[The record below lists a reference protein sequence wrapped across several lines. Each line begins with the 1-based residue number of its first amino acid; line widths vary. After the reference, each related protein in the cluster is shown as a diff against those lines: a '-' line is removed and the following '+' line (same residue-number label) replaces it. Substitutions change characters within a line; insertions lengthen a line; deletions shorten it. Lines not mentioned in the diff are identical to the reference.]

1 MGFAL
6 RRKVMQS
13 EYPQHIAIIMDGNGR
28 WAKAQGKP
36 RTAGHL
42 AGSENIRTIA
52 LYANAHHVKSLT
64 LYAFSTENW
73 SRPEEEKNYLFKLP
87 AMFFKKYID
96 ELKRENIRVTYI
108 GEIERFPLNT
118 IKVIQDAVEQTSQ
131 NTGLNLCLAIN
142 YGGRREIVCA
152 ANKLSEMRL
161 RGEIDQITED
171 NFAQCLMSE
180 YHDVDL
186 LIRTSGEIRISNFLL
201 WQIAYAEMI
210 FVPCAWPDFDEKQLD
225 DCVEEFNRRNR
236 RFGGLK

>member
-1 MGFAL
+1 MSL
-6 RRKVMQS
+6 N
-13 EYPQHIAIIMDGNGR
+13 YPKHIAIIMDGNGR

-42 AGSENIRTIA
+42 AGSENIRRIA
-52 LYANAHHVKSLT
+52 LYANSKNVESLT

-108 GEIERFPLNT
+108 GEIEKFPQST
-118 IKVIQDAVEQTSQ
+118 IKVIQDAVEQTSM

-142 YGGRREIVCA
+142 YGGRREIVWA
-152 ANKLSEMRL
+152 VNKCLKENVTEISEEM
-161 RGEIDQITED
+161 IS
-171 NFAQCLMSE
+171 NHLMSE
-180 YHDVDL
+180 YSDIDL
-186 LIRTSGEIRISNFLL
+186 MIRTSGEVRVSNYLL

-210 FVPCAWPDFDEKQLD
+210 FVSCAWPDFDEKEFD
-225 DCVEEFNRRNR
+225 ECIEEFNHRNR
-236 RFGGLK
+236 RFGGLKG

>member
-1 MGFAL
+1 MSL
-6 RRKVMQS
+6 
-13 EYPQHIAIIMDGNGR
+13 EYPEHLAIIMDGNGR

-42 AGSENIRTIA
+42 AGSENVRTIA
-52 LYANAHHVKSLT
+52 LHANRNKVKSLT

-108 GEIERFPLNT
+108 GEIERFPENT
-118 IKVIQDAVEQTSQ
+118 IRVIEDAVKQTAQ
-131 NTGLNLCLAIN
+131 NSGLNLCLAIN

-152 ANKLSEMRL
+152 ANKLAEKVRN
-161 RGEIDQITED
+161 GEISRISEE
-171 NFAQCLMSE
+171 NFSKCLMSE
-180 YHDVDL
+180 YSDIDL
-186 LIRTSGEIRISNFLL
+186 LIRTSGEVRISNFLL

-210 FVPCAWPDFDEKQLD
+210 FVPCAWPEFDEKKLD
-225 DCVEEFNRRNR
+225 ECVEEYHHRSR